1 MLTDEKSKTEEDL
14 TRLFT
19 QFEVQGNLDAIFNA
33 IAEGITVQNKLGRVV
48 FANDAAAQ
56 IMGYRDRNEIIDK
69 DPGNLLADFEILN
82 EQRQPY
88 PLDALPGRRVLAGV
102 ESETVVVI
110 WLNKKTNQQ
119 HWSEIKARPI
129 RDINGTVRF
138 VVNVF
143 RDITLQ
149 KKSEEAF
156 QYQYHHDTL
165 TDLPNRLFLID
176 RFEKALRQ
184 AEAGGKSVA
193 LALID
198 LDRFKQINES
208 LGHALGDRL
217 IQEVALRLRSCVR
230 EDHVLARLGG
240 DEFGIL
246 LPNIEAEKDIAD
258 LAGKILEDFRPAYY
272 LDAQELYISTSIGI
286 SLYPYDGKEPSILL
300 QNAEAALYR
309 AKDHGRNN
317 YQFYTKTLNA
327 TAYERLTMESKMRHA
342 IDNNEFV
349 VYYEPQIDLNNGK
362 IVGVESL
369 IRWQQQ
375 DGSLVSPDRFIPLAE
390 ASGLIEPIGA
400 FALHES
406 LRQGKIWHDHGFKI
420 SVAVNLSAR
429 QFKQKDFERFLITE
443 IEESQFD
450 PSFLELELTES
461 MLAENAEVIINIMN
475 ALRNRGVKFCLDDF
489 STGHSSLRYIKQFP
503 VDVLKVERNFMK
515 GIPSDIQNLAIVKS
529 ILTLGQSLG
538 MEVTAEGVESK
549 TQLGFLRDHL
559 CNRAQGY
566 LFNGALPANLMTE
579 ILGEDRYVAVVANL
593 GSVGSR

>member
-286 SLYPYDGKEPSILL
+286 SLYPYDGKEPSK
-300 QNAEAALYR
+300 R
-309 AKDHGRNN
+309 R
-317 YQFYTKTLNA
+317 
-327 TAYERLTMESKMRHA
+327 S
-342 IDNNEFV
+342 
-349 VYYEPQIDLNNGK
+349 
-362 IVGVESL
+362 
-369 IRWQQQ
+369 
-375 DGSLVSPDRFIPLAE
+375 
-390 ASGLIEPIGA
+390 
-400 FALHES
+400 
-406 LRQGKIWHDHGFKI
+406 
-420 SVAVNLSAR
+420 
-429 QFKQKDFERFLITE
+429 
-443 IEESQFD
+443 
-450 PSFLELELTES
+450 
-461 MLAENAEVIINIMN
+461 
-475 ALRNRGVKFCLDDF
+475 
-489 STGHSSLRYIKQFP
+489 
-503 VDVLKVERNFMK
+503 
-515 GIPSDIQNLAIVKS
+515 
-529 ILTLGQSLG
+529 
-538 MEVTAEGVESK
+538 
-549 TQLGFLRDHL
+549 
-559 CNRAQGY
+559 
-566 LFNGALPANLMTE
+566 GALPGQRSRPQQLPVLHQNSKCHSLRAADHGIQNAARHRQQRICSLLRTADRFE
-579 ILGEDRYVAVVANL
+579 QWQNCRRGEPDPLAATGWKFGLPGPIHPTCR
-593 GSVGSR
+593 SFWFD